1 MKKAILSASVLALFI
16 GSTIGVMNARG
27 QNEAPPAKE
36 VPHKVG
42 LIDMAEVF
50 KEYTKFKDLRDQLK
64 AQIEETDKLAKSKG
78 EEIQGLQEQMKALKS
93 GSPDFVNLE
102 SQLAKLTSEFE
113 TFRKVKQREF
123 LREEAAMYH
132 EIYKEVTDLVG
143 LYAERFGY
151 TLVLRFNK
159 EDLNTDDP
167 QQLIQGMN
175 RQVVYSRENDDI
187 TDEVVKYLNK
197 KYAGPAEPSTTPR
210 PRSVKPASKT
220 N

>member
-50 KEYTKFKDLRDQLK
+50 KEYTKFKDLREQLK
-64 AQIEETDKLAKSKG
+64 GQIEETDKLAKSKG

-93 GSPDFVNLE
+93 GSADFVKLE
-102 SQLAKLTSEFE
+102 SELAKLTTEFE

-132 EIYKEVTDLVG
+132 EIYKEVSELVG

-151 TLVLRFNK
+151 TLVIRFNK

-175 RQVVYSRENDDI
+175 RQVVYFRENDDI

-197 KYAGPAEPSTTPR
+197 
-210 PRSVKPASKT
+210 
-220 N
+220 